1 MEKHVWKV
9 NRTEGIR
16 GFLLH
21 YERSAN
27 RFSLKPSDVE
37 SMGKG
42 SVGCRFLY
50 TCAKVGPFLSV
61 SLGLKILSG
70 EMGRWREEGRDC
82 SAVPNLF
89 HKHVTKQC
97 KLN

>member
-50 TCAKVGPFLSV
+50 TCAKVGPFLCQSRIENP
-61 SLGLKILSG
+61 LWGDG
-70 EMGRWREEGRDC
+70 EMEGRRER
-82 SAVPNLF
+82 LF
-89 HKHVTKQC
+89 SCT
-97 KLN
+97 